1 MSSQL
6 SEKDREQIDAGI
18 REKYHKVAISPE
30 GQFKYPTGIEGLKK
44 LGYDNQIIAAL
55 PNKVAESFCG
65 VGNPFSLGKIESGA
79 FVLDIGCGS
88 GVDAL
93 IAAKLV
99 GASGKVLGIDMTTEM
114 IQKANSNKELMGSDN
129 INFQVASVQDIADM
143 DEGFDVIISNGVFN
157 LIPDKNEALQTAYGL
172 LKPGGKIFICDQ
184 VLTGPLSKDL
194 RQRVASWFQ

>member
-18 REKYHKVAISPE
+18 REKYHKVAVSPE
-30 GQFKYPTGIEGLKK
+30 GQFEYPTGIEGLKK
-44 LGYDNQIIAAL
+44 LGYDNQIVADL
-55 PNKVAESFCG
+55 PNRVADSFCG
-65 VGNPFSLGKIESGA
+65 VGNPFSLGKIDSGVR
-79 FVLDIGCGS
+79 VLDIGCGS

-99 GASGKVLGIDMTTEM
+99 GASGKVIGIDMTSEM
-114 IQKANSNKELMGSDN
+114 IQKANANRELMGSGN
-129 INFQVASVQDIADM
+129 VSFQVASVQDIADI

-157 LIPDKNEALQTAYGL
+157 LIPDKDEALQTAYGL
-172 LKPGGKIFICDQ
+172 LKPGGRLFICDQ

-194 RQRVASWFQ
+194 RQRVESWFQ

>member
-6 SEKDREQIDAGI
+6 SEKDREQIDSGI
-18 REKYHKVAISPE
+18 REKYHQVAISPE
-30 GQFKYPTGIEGLKK
+30 GQFDYPTGIAGLTK
-44 LGYDNQIIAAL
+44 LGYGNHLIADL
-55 PNKVAESFCG
+55 PNTVADSFCG
-65 VGNPFSLGKIESGA
+65 VGNPFSLGKIDSGA

-99 GASGKVLGIDMTTEM
+99 GPSGKVLGIDVTTEM
-114 IQKANSNKELMGSDN
+114 IEKANYNKELMSSDN
-129 INFQVASVQDIADM
+129 ISFQIARVQDIADV

-157 LIPDKNEALQTAYGL
+157 LIPDKDEALQAAYGL
-172 LKPGGKIFICDQ
+172 LKPGGKLYICDQ
-184 VLTGPLSKDL
+184 ILTGPLSKDL

>member
-6 SEKDREQIDAGI
+6 SEKDREQIVAGI

-30 GQFKYPTGIEGLKK
+30 GQFKYPTGIEGLKR
-44 LGYDNQIIAAL
+44 LGYDNQIIEDL
-55 PNKVAESFCG
+55 PNSVADSFCG
-65 VGNPFSLGKIESGA
+65 VGNPFSLGKIDSGA

-99 GASGKVLGIDMTTEM
+99 GASGKVLGIDMTSEM
-114 IQKANSNKELMGSDN
+114 IQKANSNKDLMVSGNVS
-129 INFQVASVQDIADM
+129 FQVASVQDIADM

-157 LIPDKNEALQTAYGL
+157 LIPDKDEALQKAYGL
-172 LKPGGKIFICDQ
+172 LKPGGSLFICDQ

>member
-18 REKYHKVAISPE
+18 RKKYHKVAISPE

-44 LGYDNQIIAAL
+44 LGYDNHIIADL
-55 PNKVAESFCG
+55 PNSVADSFCG
-65 VGNPFSLGKIESGA
+65 VGNPFSLGNIESGA
-79 FVLDIGCGS
+79 RVLDIGCGS

-114 IQKANSNKELMGSDN
+114 IQKANTNKELMGSDN
-129 INFQVASVQDIADM
+129 ISFQAASVQDIADM

-157 LIPDKNEALQTAYGL
+157 LIPDKKEALQTAYGL
-172 LKPGGKIFICDQ
+172 LKPGGKLFICDQ

>member
-6 SEKDREQIDAGI
+6 SEKDREQIDSGI

-30 GQFKYPTGIEGLKK
+30 GQFDYPTGIEGLKK
-44 LGYDNQIIAAL
+44 LGYDNHLIEDL
-55 PNKVAESFCG
+55 PNIVADSFCG
-65 VGNPFSLGKIESGA
+65 VGNPFSLGKIDSGA

-99 GASGKVLGIDMTTEM
+99 GPSGKVLGIDVTTEM
-114 IQKANSNKELMGSDN
+114 IEKANYNKELMASEN
-129 INFQVASVQDIADM
+129 ISFQVASVQDIADV

-157 LIPDKNEALQTAYGL
+157 LIPDKDEALQAAYGL
-172 LKPGGKIFICDQ
+172 LKPGGKLYICDQ
-184 VLTGPLSKDL
+184 ILTGPLSKDL

>member
-1 MSSQL
+1 MSSHL
-6 SEKDREQIDAGI
+6 SEKDREQINSGI
-18 REKYHKVAISPE
+18 REKYYKVAISPD
-30 GQFKYPTGIEGLKK
+30 GQFKYPTGIEGLQK
-44 LGYDNQIIAAL
+44 LAYDNQIISDL
-55 PNKVAESFCG
+55 PNSVAESFCG

-99 GASGKVLGIDMTTEM
+99 GTSGKVLGIDMTTEM
-114 IQKANSNKELMGSDN
+114 IQKANASKEVMGSDN
-129 INFQVASVQDIADM
+129 VSFQVASVKDIADM

-172 LKPGGKIFICDQ
+172 LKPGGKLFICDQ

-194 RQRVASWFQ
+194 RQRIASWFQ

>member
-18 REKYHKVAISPE
+18 REKYHKVAVLPE
-30 GQFKYPTGIEGLKK
+30 GQFEYPTGIEGLKK
-44 LGYDNQIIAAL
+44 LGYDNQIVADL
-55 PNKVAESFCG
+55 PNSVADSFCG
-65 VGNPFSLGKIESGA
+65 VGNPFSLGIIDSGA
-79 FVLDIGCGS
+79 RVLDIGCGS

-99 GASGKVLGIDMTTEM
+99 GASGKVIGIDMTPEM
-114 IQKANSNKELMGSDN
+114 IQKANANRELMGSGN
-129 INFQVASVQDIADM
+129 VSFQVASIQDIADK

-157 LIPDKNEALQTAYGL
+157 LIPDKDEALQTAYGL
-172 LKPGGKIFICDQ
+172 LKPGGRLFICDQ

>member
-6 SEKDREQIDAGI
+6 SDKDREQINSGI
-18 REKYHKVAISPE
+18 RAKYHKVAISPE

-44 LGYDNQIIAAL
+44 LGYDNQLIADL
-55 PNKVAESFCG
+55 PNTVADSFCG
-65 VGNPFSLGKIESGA
+65 VGNPFSLGKIDSGA

-99 GASGKVLGIDMTTEM
+99 GPSGKVLGIDMTAEM
-114 IQKANSNKELMGSDN
+114 IQKANANKKLMAIDN
-129 INFQVASVQDIADM
+129 ISFQVGRIKDLTDVN
-143 DEGFDVIISNGVFN
+143 EGFDAIISNGVFN
-157 LIPDKNEALQTAYGL
+157 LMPEKDEALQAAYGL
-172 LKPGGKIFICDQ
+172 LKPGGKLFIADQ
-184 VLTGPLSKDL
+184 VLTGSLSKDL

>member
-18 REKYHKVAISPE
+18 REKYHKVAFSPE

-44 LGYDNQIIAAL
+44 LGYGNHLIADL
-55 PNKVAESFCG
+55 PNTVADSYCG
-65 VGNPFSLGKIESGA
+65 VGNPFSLGKIDSGA

-99 GASGKVLGIDMTTEM
+99 GPSGKVLGIDVTTEM
-114 IQKANSNKELMGSDN
+114 IEKANYNKELMASDN
-129 INFQVASVQDIADM
+129 ISFQVASVQDIADV

-157 LIPDKNEALQTAYGL
+157 LIPDKDEALQAAYGL
-172 LKPGGKIFICDQ
+172 LKPGGKLYICDQ
-184 VLTGPLSKDL
+184 ILTGPLSKDV

>member
-6 SEKDREQIDAGI
+6 SEKDREQIDSGI
-18 REKYHKVAISPE
+18 REKYHQVAISPE
-30 GQFKYPTGIEGLKK
+30 GQFDYPTGIAGLTK
-44 LGYDNQIIAAL
+44 LGYGNHLIADL
-55 PNKVAESFCG
+55 PNTVADSFCG
-65 VGNPFSLGKIESGA
+65 VGNPFSLGKIDSGA

-99 GASGKVLGIDMTTEM
+99 GPSGKVLGIDVTTEM
-114 IQKANSNKELMGSDN
+114 IEKANYNTELMSSDN
-129 INFQVASVQDIADM
+129 ISFQIARVQDIADV

-157 LIPDKNEALQTAYGL
+157 LIPDKDEALQAAYGL
-172 LKPGGKIFICDQ
+172 LKPGGKLYICDQ
-184 VLTGPLSKDL
+184 ILTGPLSKDL